1 MADRGRPTLYTPEL
15 ALSICER
22 MAAGE
27 SLRSICSPDDMP
39 DESTVRSWAVTDRD
53 GFFTHYARACRIRAE
68 RWSEEIVEIAD
79 GGGDVQR
86 DRLRV
91 DTRKWLMSKLH
102 PERYGDKTKLEH
114 SGRVETPGL
123 TLMLNGEPLDVES

>member
-1 MADRGRPTLYTPEL
+1 M
-15 ALSICER
+15 
-22 MAAGE
+22 
-27 SLRSICSPDDMP
+27 
-39 DESTVRSWAVTDRD
+39 
-53 GFFTHYARACRIRAE
+53 
-68 RWSEEIVEIAD
+68 EIAD